1 LSSVIEVQL
10 PETIDGA
17 RDVAGY
23 RIEGFFL
30 SPEAMGSACI
40 KQ

>member
-1 LSSVIEVQL
+1 LSSVIEVQP

-30 SPEAMGSACI
+30 SPEAFRGARI